1 MGKQYKQLTQKDIEF
16 IKKQKLFYIA
26 SSSVAETN
34 LSPKGHDSI
43 RVIDSNTLIFLDY
56 IGSGN
61 RTARDIKNSG
71 EITIVFNEFKEKAKI
86 LRLFCKGKIINKYD
100 NEFSKLFEMFDEDKT
115 IIRDIFIFS
124 IYAVET
130 SCGMSIP
137 KMEYIEDRDELKQW
151 LKENKNSLKS
161 YIESHENPVNL
172 KSI

>member
-16 IKKQKLFYIA
+16 IKEQKLFYIA
-26 SSSVAETN
+26 SNSIAETN

-43 RVIDSNTLIFLDY
+43 KVLDQDTLIFLDY

-61 RTARDIKNSG
+61 RTARDIKNNG
-71 EITIVFNEFKEKAKI
+71 EICIVFNEFKNQAKI

-100 NEFSKLFEMFDEDKT
+100 NKFSELFNMFDEDKA
-115 IIRDIFIFS
+115 IIRDIFVFS

-137 KMEYIEDRDELKQW
+137 KMDYIEERNELKEW
-151 LKENKNSLKS
+151 LIENKNSLKS

-172 KSI
+172 KNI